1 MAERLMRIGELAR
14 RTGLTPDALRAW
26 ERRYGLLQPVRSDG
40 NYRLYSPA
48 DESRV
53 RGMAAHVAAGVP
65 AAEAARLVLEEGEP
79 APAPAAAD
87 FATEAAALRHALEGF
102 DDAGSQGAL
111 DSLLAS
117 FSFELVARDVLL
129 PYLRNL
135 GERWERGEVSVAQEH
150 FASVVLRGRLLAM
163 ARGWDRGAGPRALL
177 ACAPGELHDLGLILF
192 GLALRAQGWRITY
205 LGPDT
210 PLDTLHAVV
219 ADLEPD
225 AVVLAA
231 LDPDR
236 LVAGREQLSELA
248 DRAPLFLAGAGAT
261 AGLTATVGAKVLGG
275 DPVSAAAELAS
286 TRPGVSSK
294 G

>member
-26 ERRYGLLQPVRSDG
+26 ERRYDVLQPVRSGG

-48 DESRV
+48 DEARV
-53 RGMAAHVAAGVP
+53 RAMGAHVAAGVP
-65 AAEAARLVLEEGEP
+65 AAEAARLVLEEGESVTVP
-79 APAPAAAD
+79 PAAD
-87 FATEAAALRHALEGF
+87 FATEAASLRGALESF
-102 DDAGSQGAL
+102 DDAGSQAAL
-111 DSLLAS
+111 DSLLAT
-117 FSFELVARDVLL
+117 FSFEMVARDVLL

-135 GERWERGEVSVAQEH
+135 GERWERGEASVAQEH

-163 ARGWDRGAGPRALL
+163 ARGWDRGSGPRALL
-177 ACAPGELHDLGLILF
+177 ACAPGEMHDLGLILF

-205 LGPDT
+205 FGPDT
-210 PLDTLHAVV
+210 PLDTLQAVV

-231 LDPDR
+231 LDPDLLGAR
-236 LVAGREQLSELA
+236 RGQLSDLA
-248 DRAPLFLAGAGAT
+248 ADAPLFLAGAGAT
-261 AGLTATVGAKVLGG
+261 QEITAAVGAKALRG
-275 DPVSAAAELAS
+275 DPVNAAAELAS
-286 TRPGVSSK
+286 ARPRVSPR